1 MNKMLT
7 LIAVAVMS
15 LSAATQA
22 AEQSMA
28 LVVSTLNNPFFV
40 TLKDGAEAKAKEL
53 GYQMVVLDSQ
63 NDPAKEL
70 ANVEDLT
77 VRKVSAILVNPTD
90 SAAVGNAIK
99 LAHANRVKVVL
110 NPAPARAL
118 PAELLAQVDLITPNQ
133 TEAELL
139 TGIPVS
145 DAPSAAAA
153 AAKFHG
159 LGITEVMIT
168 LGKAGVWY
176 SRQGVGKL
184 VPGFR
189 VDAVDTTA
197 AGDTFNGALLAELQR
212 SEDMDA
218 AIRFAHA
225 AAAIS
230 VTRPGAQTSIPTRR
244 EVEQF
249 LASHPHD

>member
-1 MNKMLT
+1 
-7 LIAVAVMS
+7 
-15 LSAATQA
+15 
-22 AEQSMA
+22 
-28 LVVSTLNNPFFV
+28 
-40 TLKDGAEAKAKEL
+40 
-53 GYQMVVLDSQ
+53 
-63 NDPAKEL
+63 
-70 ANVEDLT
+70 
-77 VRKVSAILVNPTD
+77 
-90 SAAVGNAIK
+90 
-99 LAHANRVKVVL
+99 
-110 NPAPARAL
+110 
-118 PAELLAQVDLITPNQ
+118 
-133 TEAELL
+133 
-139 TGIPVS
+139 
-145 DAPSAAAA
+145 
-153 AAKFHG
+153 
-159 LGITEVMIT
+159 MIT

-176 SRQGVGKL
+176 SHQGVGKL

-212 SEDMDA
+212 NEDMDA